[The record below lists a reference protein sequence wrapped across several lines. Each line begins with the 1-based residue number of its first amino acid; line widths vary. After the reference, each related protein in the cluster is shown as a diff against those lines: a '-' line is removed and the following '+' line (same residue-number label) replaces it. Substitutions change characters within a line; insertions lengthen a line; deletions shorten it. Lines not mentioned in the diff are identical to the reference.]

1 MADLVRESSP
11 EALDRGSSLEALD
24 DYSFNIVECFIDSEA
39 FTQILRGITELE
51 PSIEGPEQIAD
62 IQTPTLNCKQDL
74 KPRRLNEA
82 IWSLNGFC
90 EAYDYET
97 ILPYAQDVFT
107 HKPRTQDLNGRSTPL
122 GQDTGVPHISKHQR
136 TISAQI
142 HSSAS
147 PEQFYLAGIHET
159 TFQGQGSPSTEPAD
173 AVIQVDQRHQPLV
186 SELLQNSPR
195 QKSRDS
201 STAYKD
207 NVEATHREPEEAPKT
222 PVKKTV
228 KPDDFKDL
236 NDISEVDDLMFCEA
250 ANLLESA
257 NSVGATADSEID
269 QALFFKAFTL
279 GLKSRKALLQRRMC
293 ILLEHQYSQDVSF
306 WRSELPRMLKNIR
319 VKTSKYRR

>member
-1 MADLVRESSP
+1 MDLSQ
-11 EALDRGSSLEALD
+11 
-24 DYSFNIVECFIDSEA
+24 DSEA

-51 PSIEGPEQIAD
+51 PSNGAPEQSAD
-62 IQTPTLNCKQDL
+62 KQTPTLNCKQDL

-82 IWSLNGFC
+82 LWSLNGFC
-90 EAYDYET
+90 QAYDYET
-97 ILPYAQDVFT
+97 IIPYDPDVFT
-107 HKPRTQDLNGRSTPL
+107 HKPRTQDLNGRSNPL
-122 GQDTGVPHISKHQR
+122 GHDNVVPHISKHQR
-136 TISAQI
+136 IISAQI

-147 PEQFYLAGIHET
+147 PEQFYLADIHET
-159 TFQGQGSPSTEPAD
+159 SFQGQGSTSTEPAD
-173 AVIQVDQRHQPLV
+173 AVILAEQRHQPLV

-201 STAYKD
+201 SPAYKD
-207 NVEATHREPEEAPKT
+207 NAQTSEDAQTSIPEEAPKT
-222 PVKKTV
+222 PVKKTA

-269 QALFFKAFTL
+269 QDRFFKAFTL

-293 ILLEHQYSQDVSF
+293 ILLEHQYNQDVSF

-319 VKTSKYRR
+319 AKTSKYRR

>member
-1 MADLVRESSP
+1 MGGGCISPLDL
-11 EALDRGSSLEALD
+11 

-51 PSIEGPEQIAD
+51 PSNGAPEQSAD
-62 IQTPTLNCKQDL
+62 KQTPTLNCKQDL

-82 IWSLNGFC
+82 LWSLNGFC
-90 EAYDYET
+90 QAYDYET
-97 ILPYAQDVFT
+97 IIPYDPDVFT

-122 GQDTGVPHISKHQR
+122 GQDNVVPHISKHQR
-136 TISAQI
+136 IISAQI

-147 PEQFYLAGIHET
+147 PEQFYLADIHET
-159 TFQGQGSPSTEPAD
+159 SFQGQGSTSTEPAD
-173 AVIQVDQRHQPLV
+173 AVILAEQRHQPLV

-201 STAYKD
+201 SPAYKD
-207 NVEATHREPEEAPKT
+207 NAQTSEDAQTSIPEEAPKT
-222 PVKKTV
+222 PVKKTA

-269 QALFFKAFTL
+269 QDRFFKAFTL

-293 ILLEHQYSQDVSF
+293 ILLEHQYNQDVSF

-319 VKTSKYRR
+319 AKTSKYRR